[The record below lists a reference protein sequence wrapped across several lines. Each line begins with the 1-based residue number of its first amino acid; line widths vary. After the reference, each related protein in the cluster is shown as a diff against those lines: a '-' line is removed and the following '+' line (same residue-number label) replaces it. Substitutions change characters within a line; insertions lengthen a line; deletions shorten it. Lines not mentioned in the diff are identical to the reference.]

1 MKRFSYL
8 SALALTF
15 FLCSFSFTNPLIV
28 KKWKF
33 DPKAVEKMLQDEAKK
48 EGKTVSKEEIDFALA
63 LFSGV
68 TWEFQNGGKLI
79 LTGMGESGNSS
90 WSLSKD
96 NKKLTVESPEGSVVF
111 DVREL
116 SANKLVIYAL
126 DPESGQG
133 TELSFIPA

>member
-33 DPKAVEKMLQDEAKK
+33 DPKSIEKMLQEEAKK
-48 EGKTVSKEEIDFALA
+48 EGRTVTKEEVDLA
-63 LFSGV
+63 IMMFSAI
-68 TWEFQNGGKLI
+68 TWEFQANGKLL
-79 LTGMGESGNSS
+79 LTGMDDNQDST

-96 NKKLTVESPEGSVVF
+96 NKKLTVDNAEGNVVF
-111 DVREL
+111 DVKEL
-116 SANKLVIYAL
+116 SNNRLTIYAK
-126 DPESGQG
+126 DPETGEG
-133 TELSFIPA
+133 IELSFVPA